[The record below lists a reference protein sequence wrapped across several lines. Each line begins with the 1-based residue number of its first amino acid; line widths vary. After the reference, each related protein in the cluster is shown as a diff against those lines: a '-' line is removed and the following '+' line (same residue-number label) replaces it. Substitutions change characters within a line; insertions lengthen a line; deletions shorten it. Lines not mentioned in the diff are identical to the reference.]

1 MRNRT
6 FKTSGLAEENHVF
19 FMKNLWDARKVRARL
34 LECFERAA
42 NPVLAEAERH
52 RLLTFV
58 IVGGGPTSVEFAGEL
73 SDFVM
78 KDAKVWYPDLC
89 QKVSIKLVE
98 PSVELLGPFSKEL
111 RQYAFS
117 SLINSRIEILTGV
130 SVKEIKVLESKENAD
145 VRPAAVLSDGGV
157 IPFGMMVWSTGVG
170 ALDFVKQL

>member
-1 MRNRT
+1 M
-6 FKTSGLAEENHVF
+6 
-19 FMKNLWDARKVRARL
+19 
-34 LECFERAA
+34 
-42 NPVLAEAERH
+42 
-52 RLLTFV
+52 
-58 IVGGGPTSVEFAGEL
+58 
-73 SDFVM
+73 
-78 KDAKVWYPDLC
+78 
-89 QKVSIKLVE
+89 VE